1 MSSLSVLLVIHN
13 EEKQLK
19 SCLNTINFANEIIIV
34 LDKCNDNSREIAKK
48 FTKNIFSGSW
58 EIEGER
64 RNFGLD
70 KCNSEWIL
78 EIDADERVSSKL
90 KYEILNVIKKSKFS
104 WHMINVNNFLGN
116 KIIQHGWGA
125 YFGKSSYAGLFRK
138 GCKIWGKQRVH
149 PKIKMIGINGPRL
162 TERLDHFYCKSVSD
176 LFIKLNSYSS
186 ARAKD
191 MDDSVLKESLV
202 INIRR
207 LFSRFWKCYILRK
220 GYKEKK
226 IGFVIALV
234 ASLYPILSYLKNTI
248 ELDD

>member
-90 KYEILNVIKKSKFS
+90 KYEILNVIKKK
-104 WHMINVNNFLGN
+104 
-116 KIIQHGWGA
+116 
-125 YFGKSSYAGLFRK
+125 
-138 GCKIWGKQRVH
+138 
-149 PKIKMIGINGPRL
+149 
-162 TERLDHFYCKSVSD
+162 
-176 LFIKLNSYSS
+176 
-186 ARAKD
+186 
-191 MDDSVLKESLV
+191 
-202 INIRR
+202 
-207 LFSRFWKCYILRK
+207 
-220 GYKEKK
+220 
-226 IGFVIALV
+226 
-234 ASLYPILSYLKNTI
+234 
-248 ELDD
+248 